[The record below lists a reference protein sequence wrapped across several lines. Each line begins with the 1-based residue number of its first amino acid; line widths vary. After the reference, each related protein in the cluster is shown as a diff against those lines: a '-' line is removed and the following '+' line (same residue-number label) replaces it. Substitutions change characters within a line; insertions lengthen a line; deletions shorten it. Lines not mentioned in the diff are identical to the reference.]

1 MQKLFLYHIANS
13 RIFICLGLSIII
25 KDFYDIEGDYLSAFS
40 TLVAAGTA
48 FFLVADWKE
57 QSFLN
62 LFQQTSR
69 KTTSLCDEL
78 FDSYDNFKVFLYE
91 MKDKE
96 LTSEE
101 QETFRKLSKVFMNTI
116 DNLLLEMDQQ
126 RLLLKKLKRTNE
138 YKQYYQN
145 ILDFDK
151 EIMDLISRLEVTKK
165 ANISLTSK
173 NILKVLASD
182 NLKFQGTILH
192 FKYLIKKNS
201 DQVISD
207 LLK

>member
-1 MQKLFLYHIANS
+1 MQKIIFYIISLILVF
-13 RIFICLGLSIII
+13 FICLGLSIII

-40 TLVAAGTA
+40 TLVAGTA

-126 RLLLKKLKRTNE
+126 RLLLKKIKKRTNE
-138 YKQYYQN
+138 YK
-145 ILDFDK
+145 
-151 EIMDLISRLEVTKK
+151 
-165 ANISLTSK
+165 
-173 NILKVLASD
+173 
-182 NLKFQGTILH
+182 
-192 FKYLIKKNS
+192 
-201 DQVISD
+201 
-207 LLK
+207 

>member
-1 MQKLFLYHIANS
+1 
-13 RIFICLGLSIII
+13 
-25 KDFYDIEGDYLSAFS
+25 
-40 TLVAAGTA
+40 
-48 FFLVADWKE
+48 
-57 QSFLN
+57 
-62 LFQQTSR
+62 
-69 KTTSLCDEL
+69 
-78 FDSYDNFKVFLYE
+78 

-192 FKYLIKKNS
+192 FKYLIKRIQIKS
-201 DQVISD
+201 FLIY
-207 LLK
+207 

>member
-1 MQKLFLYHIANS
+1 MKCKNYFLYHIANS

-78 FDSYDNFKVFLYE
+78 FDSYDNFKVFY
-91 MKDKE
+91 MK
-96 LTSEE
+96 
-101 QETFRKLSKVFMNTI
+101 
-116 DNLLLEMDQQ
+116 
-126 RLLLKKLKRTNE
+126 
-138 YKQYYQN
+138 
-145 ILDFDK
+145 
-151 EIMDLISRLEVTKK
+151 
-165 ANISLTSK
+165 
-173 NILKVLASD
+173 
-182 NLKFQGTILH
+182 
-192 FKYLIKKNS
+192 
-201 DQVISD
+201 
-207 LLK
+207 